1 MRWLTWL
8 RRDGTPATYNGVLF
22 RRVFPMN
29 IVNLAAYRFVALDD
43 LPALRE
49 RVRERAEALQLKG
62 TVLLAPEGINLFLA
76 GPREAVDAF
85 MAWLRADARFAGL
98 EAKES
103 LSDTVPFGRL
113 RVRLK
118 KEIITMHQPAIRPEG
133 GRAPAVD
140 AGTLKRWLDQGH
152 DDDGR
157 EVLLLD
163 TRNDYE
169 IALGK
174 FAQALDYRL
183 ASFTGF
189 PAAVAADRARYAGK
203 TVVSYCTGGI
213 RCEKA
218 ALHMQALGI
227 ERVRQLEGGI
237 LKYLELTDGAHW
249 QGDCFVFDG
258 RGAVN
263 ADLRPTATS
272 PLPLAGEGPG
282 ERERSC
288 ESTAPE
294 PALNNAHASTHPS
307 PTPAGHPLPSGER
320 GKSL

>member
-1 MRWLTWL
+1 
-8 RRDGTPATYNGVLF
+8 
-22 RRVFPMN
+22 MN
-29 IVNLAAYRFVALDD
+29 IVNLSAYRFVALDD

-49 RVRERAEALQLKG
+49 RVQERATALALKG

-85 MAWLRADARFAGL
+85 MAWLRTDPRFAGL

-103 LSDTVPFGRL
+103 LSDSVPFGRL

-118 KEIITMHQPAIRPEG
+118 KEIITLRMPAIRPEG
-133 GRAPAVD
+133 GRAPTVD
-140 AGTLKRWLDQGH
+140 APTLKRWLDQGH

-157 EVLLLD
+157 DVLLLD

-169 IALGK
+169 TEVGK
-174 FAQALDYRL
+174 FAQAVDYRL
-183 ASFTGF
+183 ASFTAF
-189 PAAVAADRARYAGK
+189 PAAVASDRARYAGK

-227 ERVRQLEGGI
+227 EHVHQLEGGI

-258 RGAVN
+258 RGAVDAN
-263 ADLRPTATS
+263 
-272 PLPLAGEGPG
+272 LA
-282 ERERSC
+282 
-288 ESTAPE
+288 
-294 PALNNAHASTHPS
+294 
-307 PTPAGHPLPSGER
+307 PAGSLPLPSGER
-320 GKSL
+320 VGVRGHAGDESTSGQALSDIPASTRPSPQSLPRRGEEAIAKSASLHGSGA